1 MLWFI
6 LVLQMYLGLRTIEKH
21 WAFWLITWW
30 LGGDMVAYS
39 LIHLIPS
46 SVDGVHCMSH
56 FQAVLNHSTKPGTK
70 LPSFWTKSQ
79 QDYRHHR
86 DQCTLG
92 RITMKPTQI
101 VLGEVMYTPLLLEFF
116 KPSSARDCKNPFHY
130 WWISLINCISKSNA
144 WWWYELLLLMDWCHQ
159 CWKKNRGHFKNKAGY
174 TAVRCFPRGMS
185 LLASTLV
192 ALPSLPLPISLL
204 SPSLT
209 PIHLPKSKT
218 RIFVYSKK
226 RVMEGQMDGQMDQRT
241 DQWMDRPSYRDA
253 RTHRKTLGS
262 STCRSS

>member
-56 FQAVLNHSTKPGTK
+56 FQAVLNHSAKPGTK
-70 LPSFWTKSQ
+70 QPSFWTKSQ

-144 WWWYELLLLMDWCHQ
+144 WWWYELLLLMDWCRQ
-159 CWKKNRGHFKNKAGY
+159 CWKKTVVTLKTRPD
-174 TAVRCFPRGMS
+174 TQPS
-185 LLASTLV
+185 DASP
-192 ALPSLPLPISLL
+192 AACPYSPLPSLLFPRYPFPSPSSHHPLPL
-204 SPSLT
+204 SKCQNMHFRVL
-209 PIHLPKSKT
+209 KKT
-218 RIFVYSKK
+218 GY
-226 RVMEGQMDGQMDQRT
+226 GGTDGWTDGPTDGPMDGQ
-241 DQWMDRPSYRDA
+241 
-253 RTHRKTLGS
+253 TLI
-262 STCRSS
+262 